1 MQLLKFAQI
10 VLIVAAAVFVYGFV
24 SVAQDGEARRA
35 CGPVCALKPHYA
47 AANRRAPDF
56 TLPDLDGRPVRLS
69 DFRGQVVILNFWS
82 KSCPPCLEEMPSLAE
97 LGHELAYRDDVVL
110 VTVTTDESAEDA
122 RATLSSV
129 LGEFMV
135 KGRPPFVVLVDSGAE
150 VVAERFG
157 TKLYPETWFVDGRGV
172 IRARVDGARD
182 WSSAT
187 TLDYAQSLSDPIG
200 CSIQFRGGRAT
211 GSRAGLCKEL
221 GL

>member
-1 MQLLKFAQI
+1 MQLLKIAQI
-10 VLIVAAAVFVYGFV
+10 AFILAAAVFVYGFV
-24 SVAQDGEARRA
+24 SVAKDGEARRA

-56 TLPDLDGRPVRLS
+56 SLPDLDGRIVRLS

-97 LGHELAYRDDVVL
+97 LGHELAHRDDLVL

-122 RATLSSV
+122 RATLNSV
-129 LGEFMV
+129 LGESMTD
-135 KGRPPFVVLVDSGAE
+135 GSPPFVVLVDSEAR
-150 VVAERFG
+150 VVAEQFG
-157 TKLYPETWFVDGRGV
+157 TKLYPETWFVDRDGV

-187 TLDYAQSLSDPIG
+187 TLDFAESLSDPVG
-200 CSIQFRGGRAT
+200 CSIQFRGGRPT
-211 GSRAGLCKEL
+211 GSQAGLCREL